1 MREFWQKLP
10 YSNQRSLSHPNKE
23 DKMKDL
29 TTKQLEE
36 MLIYK
41 LEKEI
46 KDNVFQLDKDEL
58 IEIIRRMQTMINK
71 CYTE

>member
-1 MREFWQKLP
+1 
-10 YSNQRSLSHPNKE
+10 
-23 DKMKDL
+23 MKNL

-71 CYTE
+71 PYTG

>member
-1 MREFWQKLP
+1 
-10 YSNQRSLSHPNKE
+10 
-23 DKMKDL
+23 MKDL

-71 CYTE
+71 PYTG

>member
-1 MREFWQKLP
+1 
-10 YSNQRSLSHPNKE
+10 
-23 DKMKDL
+23 MKNL